1 MTLSITDTQH
11 NIALHHA
18 ERCYAERHALFI
30 VMLSVIML
38 NGVMLSVIMLNDV
51 MLNVMLYLLLC

>member
-11 NIALHHA
+11 NNAVHCA
-18 ERCYAERHALFI
+18 EFRVLVN

-38 NGVMLSVIMLNDV
+38 NVVILIIVALNDV
-51 MLNVMLYLLLC
+51 K